1 MMGAVLQT
9 VNWRLSVD
17 QLGYTLNHAQAKLII
32 IHADFLPMLAT
43 IRNYLDR
50 VKTIVAIKEDDIK
63 RIFNLTSPKK
73 G

>member
-32 IHADFLPMLAT
+32 IHADFLPVLETVWDKLNRLQAVVST
-43 IRNYLDR
+43 CH
-50 VKTIVAIKEDDIK
+50 
-63 RIFNLTSPKK
+63 
-73 G
+73 